1 MGCKQT
7 KTSAHLEQLSLE
19 KANMP
24 VYIPPLKN
32 VGVIDVYDGDTITI
46 AVKQSHGYYKY
57 KVRLAGI
64 DSPEIRTNNPREKAA
79 AVQSR
84 EFLKSIILYKY
95 VSIEGAFY
103 EKYGRLCGT
112 VLLDGKNINEQMIA
126 QGFAVRY
133 TGGKKPEFNK

>member
-1 MGCKQT
+1 MGCAQSQST
-7 KTSAHLEQLSLE
+7 ATLEKLSLE
-19 KANMP
+19 KSKIP

-64 DSPEIRTNNPREKAA
+64 DSPEIRTNNPREKAFA
-79 AVQSR
+79 IQSR
-84 EFLKSIILYKY
+84 DFLKSIILYKY
-95 VSIEGAFY
+95 VTIEEAFY

-112 VLLDGKNINEQMIA
+112 VMLDGKNINEQMIT

-133 TGGKKPEFNK
+133 NGGKKPSFNK